1 VLSIDSDKGASRRLR
16 MAWQDA
22 FPSDQEG
29 RRWIPGL
36 CERALKYVPPSQSPV
51 PPKKW
56 PTIKQGGQSHVHVC
70 NQETRVG
77 TGMSDPGALTASSDP
92 GALTASSSSTLHP
105 RGTNANPFQY
115 ALCYAPQSQTPQA
128 PSQPPM

>member
-1 VLSIDSDKGASRRLR
+1 MLDSDKGASRRLR

-51 PPKKW
+51 PPKMW
-56 PTIKQGGQSHVHVC
+56 PTMKQGGQSHVHVRK
-70 NQETRVG
+70 QETRGG
-77 TGMSDPGALTASSDP
+77 TGMSVDSGALSASC
-92 GALTASSSSTLHP
+92 SSTLHP
-105 RGTNANPFQY
+105 RGTIANPFQY